1 MNLFRTGNPALKE
14 TTFVG
19 AASRAE
25 GVMTL
30 QGTVNKTGIALL
42 ILVGSAA
49 VAWNHVLGV
58 GMILPTMWTGLIG
71 GLILSLV
78 TVFKTEW
85 APVTTPLYAVFEGLF
100 IGTISL
106 LFNVRY
112 PGIAFNAAALTLAIL
127 AALLLAYRSGWIH
140 PSENL
145 KLGIAAATG
154 GIAIVYLV
162 GMGLSLFGKGIP
174 LIHGSGPIGIAFS
187 LFVVALASAN
197 LVLDF
202 DFIEQGAAKRA
213 PKHMEWYGAF
223 ALLVTL
229 VWLYLEIL
237 RLLAKLQDRR
247 K

>member
-1 MNLFRTGNPALKE
+1 MFRTGNPTLKE
-14 TTFVG
+14 TTFVR
-19 AASRAE
+19 ATSRAE
-25 GVMTL
+25 GVMTI

-42 ILVGSAA
+42 ALVLSAA
-49 VAWNHVLGV
+49 VAWNHVFGV
-58 GMILPTMWTGLIG
+58 AMILPTMWTGLIG

-78 TVFKTEW
+78 TVFKNEW

-112 PGIAFNAAALTLAIL
+112 PGIALNAAALTLAIL

-140 PSENL
+140 PSENM

-154 GIAIVYLV
+154 GIALVYLV
-162 GMGLSLFGKGIP
+162 GIGLSFLGKSIS
-174 LIHGSGPIGIAFS
+174 LIHGTGPIGIGFS

-213 PKHMEWYGAF
+213 PKYMEWYGAF

-237 RLLAKLQDRR
+237 RLLAKLQDR
-247 K
+247 KK

>member
-1 MNLFRTGNPALKE
+1 MFRTGNPTLKD
-14 TTFVG
+14 TTFVR
-19 AASRAE
+19 ATTRAE

-42 ILVGSAA
+42 ILVFSAA
-49 VAWNHVLGV
+49 LAWNHVFGV
-58 GMILPTMWTGLIG
+58 AMIMPTMWAGLVG
-71 GLILSLV
+71 GLILSLA
-78 TVFKTEW
+78 TVFNTEW

-100 IGTISL
+100 IGTVSL

-112 PGIAFNAAALTLAIL
+112 PGIALNAAALTLAIL

-140 PSENL
+140 PSENV

-154 GIAIVYLV
+154 GIAIVYVV
-162 GMGLSLFGKGIP
+162 GIGLSFFGKSMP

-213 PKHMEWYGAF
+213 PKYMEWYGAF

-247 K
+247 R